1 MYAKVKS
8 VVLTVCCGV
17 AALGTMYIHIVNNIV
32 EQKRIGTVDSGVGT
46 CFGLW
51 GLGCLAAESV
61 RPIVT
66 VNILVRK
73 YWMWGVKGKG
83 LHPLAPLFRHIGIG
97 THMLHDAL
105 HTQVPCLGVKLTHHI
120 YVRTNVYGV
129 WLITSCSTHKD
140 THVLKSEQSPSMYIC
155 QRDC

>member
-1 MYAKVKS
+1 MFW
-8 VVLTVCCGV
+8 TVGPGL
-17 AALGTMYIHIVNNIV
+17 LGSRTSQAHIHYKYFGQEIL
-32 EQKRIGTVDSGVGT
+32 DVG
-46 CFGLW
+46 G
-51 GLGCLAAESV
+51 GG
-61 RPIVT
+61 
-66 VNILVRK
+66 
-73 YWMWGVKGKG
+73 GGGG
-83 LHPLAPLFRHIGIG
+83 LHPLAPLFHRIGIG